1 MDNFIVLTK
10 SFAANESTVVDI
22 KSLGFGTALNSL
34 VFQNKT
40 GQSATFVWQKN
51 VMPDNAEKI
60 GYFKEIIN
68 ELGVRI
74 AHYDG
79 FITVTNG
86 GGVQYLKAEL
96 KR

>member
-10 SFAANESTVVDI
+10 DFVANESAVVDI
-22 KSLGFGTALNSL
+22 KSFGFGSTLGSL
-34 VFQNKT
+34 VFQNKR
-40 GQSATFVWQKN
+40 GQSATFLWQKN
-51 VMPDNAEKI
+51 IMPDNTEKT
-60 GYFKEIIN
+60 GYFKEVTN

-86 GGVQYLKAEL
+86 GGVQYLEAEL
-96 KR
+96 KI